1 MLNIFIDEAGD
12 QGFSFEKGSSRYFI
26 IGFAYFPTTGYKD
39 CVDSVKREIT
49 EKGGKEPQHLHF
61 NKSSINIRKELLKRM
76 VEAKGKF
83 GYIHE
88 DKKKI
93 YDYLRVNHNMNYN
106 YNQMVYYLI
115 DTLIENERIYEDIA
129 VFISQ
134 RSSDKRIKKGIAT
147 YLSTQINKTLDP
159 HRLYPK
165 FVKPH
170 SSRGADC
177 ADFVSGSVYKMIE
190 KNDSQYYEII
200 KNNIVVA
207 KELFKK

>member
-12 QGFSFEKGSSRYFI
+12 QGFNFQRGSSKHFV

-39 CVDSVKREIT
+39 CVDLVKRELT
-49 EKGGKEPQHLHF
+49 EKDGKEPQHLHF
-61 NKSSINIRKELLKRM
+61 NKSSIRVRKELLKKM
-76 VEAKGKF
+76 VEKRGKF
-83 GYIHE
+83 GYIYE
-88 DKKKI
+88 NKERVF
-93 YDYLRVNHNMNYN
+93 DYLRINHNMNYN
-106 YNQMVYYLI
+106 YNQMVFYLI
-115 DTLIENERIYEDIA
+115 DTLIKNERVCEDIV

-134 RSSDKRIKKGIAT
+134 RSSDKRIKKGIAK
-147 YLSTQINKTLDP
+147 YLSIQINKTLYP
-159 HRLYPK
+159 NRLYTN

-190 KNDSQYYEII
+190 KNDLQYYEII

-207 KELFKK
+207 KELFKR

>member
-106 YNQMVYYLI
+106 YNQMVYY
-115 DTLIENERIYEDIA
+115 
-129 VFISQ
+129 
-134 RSSDKRIKKGIAT
+134 
-147 YLSTQINKTLDP
+147 
-159 HRLYPK
+159 
-165 FVKPH
+165 
-170 SSRGADC
+170 
-177 ADFVSGSVYKMIE
+177 
-190 KNDSQYYEII
+190 
-200 KNNIVVA
+200 
-207 KELFKK
+207 